1 VTDTLPDEVTT
12 NDRGVM
18 NMDEERAGLRARNRQ
33 EEIAFAVTLR
43 QSYERED
50 ERYSTASQAH
60 DWLIL
65 VSIGAFH
72 FVWMLVVFLVE
83 PGIR

>member
-1 VTDTLPDEVTT
+1 M
-12 NDRGVM
+12 GVRE
-18 NMDEERAGLRARNRQ
+18 MDEEQTRRRTTNRN
-33 EEIAFAVTLR
+33 EEIAFAATLR

-50 ERYSTASQAH
+50 NRFGAASHAR

-65 VSIGAFH
+65 VGIGAFH
-72 FVWMLVVFLVE
+72 FAWMLVVFLVE

>member
-1 VTDTLPDEVTT
+1 MI
-12 NDRGVM
+12 GVRKV
-18 NMDEERAGLRARNRQ
+18 DEEQTQLHAMNRG
-33 EEIAFAVTLR
+33 EEIAFAATLR

-50 ERYSTASQAH
+50 DRYSTASQAR

-65 VSIGAFH
+65 VGIGTFH
-72 FVWMLVVFLVE
+72 FLWMLVVFLVE

>member
-1 VTDTLPDEVTT
+1 MTGVRNVDGEQTD
-12 NDRGVM
+12 
-18 NMDEERAGLRARNRQ
+18 LRARNRG
-33 EEIAFAVTLR
+33 EEFAFADTLR

-50 ERYSTASQAH
+50 ERYSTASQAR

-65 VSIGAFH
+65 ASIGAFH
-72 FVWMLVVFLVE
+72 FTWMLVVFLVE

>member
-1 VTDTLPDEVTT
+1 MTDQ
-12 NDRGVM
+12 
-18 NMDEERAGLRARNRQ
+18 EELRTRNRMD
-33 EEIAFAVTLR
+33 EIAFDVTLR

-50 ERYSTASQAH
+50 QRYSTASQAR

-65 VSIGAFH
+65 VAIAAFH
-72 FVWMLVVFLVE
+72 FAWMLVVFLLE

>member
-1 VTDTLPDEVTT
+1 MTEQDDL
-12 NDRGVM
+12 RG
-18 NMDEERAGLRARNRQ
+18 RNRM
-33 EEIAFAVTLR
+33 EEIAFDATLR

-50 ERYSTASQAH
+50 ERYSAASHAR

-65 VSIGAFH
+65 VGIGAVH
-72 FVWMLVVFLVE
+72 FAWMLVVFLLE